1 MKYQKGFL
9 RMKKIKS
16 VITVLA
22 VLFAS
27 MGALPEAR
35 ANGELDQILA
45 NMQNA
50 GSKIKALS
58 ANLSQEKKL
67 SIGGTERY
75 QGTITIQRGSQGNE
89 KAIVHYTNGQHVSV
103 VGNKIALYN
112 ERIKQAIETTR
123 QSQAKDKPQFDF
135 IATPYSS
142 VADLKAKFNISYL
155 GDENGMAKLE
165 LAPKNPA
172 LQKSTLWVDR
182 GLWIPT
188 KFKVV
193 EKTGDNSYFTLSN
206 VQLNPKVSAD
216 MFVIK
221 YASGTT
227 VIKK

>member
-1 MKYQKGFL
+1 
-9 RMKKIKS
+9 MKKIKLA
-16 VITVLA
+16 VTVLT

-27 MGALPEAR
+27 MGALPRAQ

-50 GSKIKALS
+50 GSKIKALA

-67 SIGGTERY
+67 SIGGSERY
-75 QGTITIQRGSQGNE
+75 QGTITIQRGTQGNE

-103 VGNKIALYN
+103 VGNKIVLYN

-142 VADLKAKFNISYL
+142 VADLKTKFNISYL

-165 LAPKNPA
+165 LTPKNSA

-193 EKTGDNSYFTLSN
+193 ERNGDNSYFTLSN
-206 VQLNPKVSAD
+206 AQLNPSVSANT
-216 MFVIK
+216 FVIK
-221 YASGTT
+221 YAPGTT